1 MTDEPR
7 PDPGPTPTPTP
18 TRRPGFW
25 QRRRDKFVAE
35 IERNRQGGHKIPTW
49 VLALA
54 LVAFVALWAAVIV
67 LA

>member
-1 MTDEPR
+1 VTDEPQ
-7 PDPGPTPTPTP
+7 PEPGPTP

-49 VLALA
+49 VLAAA
-54 LVAFVALWAAVIV
+54 LLAFVAAWAAVIL